1 MNTPPFATSFGTNTS
16 VKSID
21 ISSFITGVTT
31 SPTPDTGSYAR
42 WQKIGSLV
50 QIEFKY
56 KFLTIGS
63 GAMSINLPVPIN
75 TNYPKPQSVCQM
87 RYLTGADANK
97 VYQGHYN
104 ENNVNSVNVVISTTY
119 GGVPASLTTASP
131 LTLVIGDIITG
142 LIFYETG

>member
-1 MNTPPFATSFGTNTS
+1 MKQVPFNTNYGTNTTVQS
-16 VKSID
+16 YPIA
-21 ISSFITGVTT
+21 SFISGATT

-75 TNYPKPQSVCQM
+75 TNYPKPQSVCHI
-87 RYLTGADANK
+87 RYLTAPNAGK
-97 VYQGHYN
+97 VYLGHYN
-104 ENNVNSVNVVISTTY
+104 ENTVNSVNIVFSTTY

-131 LTLVIGDIITG
+131 LTLVIGDILTG
-142 LIFYETG
+142 IIMYEN